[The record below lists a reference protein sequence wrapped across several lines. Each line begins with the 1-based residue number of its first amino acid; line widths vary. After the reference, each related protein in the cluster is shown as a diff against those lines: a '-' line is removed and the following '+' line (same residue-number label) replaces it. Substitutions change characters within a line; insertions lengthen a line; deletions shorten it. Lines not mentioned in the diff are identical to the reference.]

1 LGFNV
6 LATILC
12 AVVAALALQRP
23 WLETYR
29 WGRVLVKTLD
39 AIFAAAIGLAIL
51 AVIVSK
57 GSASSTFVTTGFNAL
72 TQAVTALMA
81 PLKAKQN

>member
-1 LGFNV
+1 
-6 LATILC
+6 
-12 AVVAALALQRP
+12 
-23 WLETYR
+23 
-29 WGRVLVKTLD
+29 VKTLD

-57 GSASSTFVTTGFNAL
+57 GSASSTFVTSGFNAL